1 MLACLEKAGLLFKSE
16 KYKFYKESVIF
27 LEFVVIIKNI
37 EINLEKVKTVQNW
50 LILYTIKKI

>member
-1 MLACLEKAGLLFKSE
+1 MLACLEKAGLFFKLE

-37 EINLEKVKTVQNW
+37 EINPEKIKIIQDW
-50 LILYTIKKI
+50 PILYTVKEI